1 MCYVCL
7 ELRNKRT
14 MSQKE
19 RLRVGGKPGFRRNL
33 TGREDLKMERYGEA
47 VDSFLLSEIMLLVS
61 VTSFKVSSGILEHRM
76 LFWSERSL
84 NNRSPQTSEKRMTP
98 GKRRKH
104 DKV

>member
-1 MCYVCL
+1 MFGVTKQ
-7 ELRNKRT
+7 ENNVSKG
-14 MSQKE
+14 KPF
-19 RLRVGGKPGFRRNL
+19 RVGGKPGFRRNL
-33 TGREDLKMERYGEA
+33 MGREDLKMERYGEA

-84 NNRSPQTSEKRMTP
+84 NNRSPQTSEERMTP
-98 GKRRKH
+98 GKRRKR